1 MDEVYRLT
9 GMNDT
14 RTRAGNMYTAQ
25 LEAAD
30 RQYMVDVIKCMQDE
44 LKGLLVDC
52 DLKADK
58 AITHRLKR
66 LTGQVKSL
74 NACHKTITVV

>member
-1 MDEVYRLT
+1 MLQYYQNIT
-9 GMNDT
+9 GVTMGVT
-14 RTRAGNMYTAQ
+14 MYTAQ

-30 RQYMVDVIKCMQDE
+30 RQYMADVIKCMQDE

-58 AITHRLKR
+58 AITHRLER
-66 LTGQVKSL
+66 LATQVESL
-74 NACHKTITVV
+74 NACHKTIITI

>member
-1 MDEVYRLT
+1 MH
-9 GMNDT
+9 
-14 RTRAGNMYTAQ
+14 TAQ

-30 RQYMVDVIKCMQDE
+30 RQYMVDVVKCMQDE

-66 LTGQVKSL
+66 LTRQVKSL

>member
-1 MDEVYRLT
+1 
-9 GMNDT
+9 
-14 RTRAGNMYTAQ
+14 MYTAQ

-30 RQYMVDVIKCMQDE
+30 RAYMVNVIKCMQDE

-58 AITHRLKR
+58 AVIHRLKR
-66 LTGQVKSL
+66 LTTQVKSL
-74 NACHKTITVV
+74 NACHKTITTI

>member
-1 MDEVYRLT
+1 MH
-9 GMNDT
+9 
-14 RTRAGNMYTAQ
+14 TAQ

-30 RQYMVDVIKCMQDE
+30 RQYMVDVVKCMQDE

-66 LTGQVKSL
+66 LARQVKSL
-74 NACHKTITVV
+74 NACHKTITVI

>member
-1 MDEVYRLT
+1 
-9 GMNDT
+9 
-14 RTRAGNMYTAQ
+14 MYTAQ

-30 RQYMVDVIKCMQDE
+30 RQYMVDVIQCMQDE

-58 AITHRLKR
+58 AIAHRLKR
-66 LTGQVKSL
+66 LARQVKSL
-74 NACHKTITVV
+74 GACHKTITTI

>member
-1 MDEVYRLT
+1 MSVTQHEHYSLTTEVS
-9 GMNDT
+9 
-14 RTRAGNMYTAQ
+14 MYTAQ

-30 RQYMVDVIKCMQDE
+30 RAYMIDVIKCMQDE

-66 LTGQVKSL
+66 LTTQVKSL
-74 NACHKTITVV
+74 NACHKTITTV